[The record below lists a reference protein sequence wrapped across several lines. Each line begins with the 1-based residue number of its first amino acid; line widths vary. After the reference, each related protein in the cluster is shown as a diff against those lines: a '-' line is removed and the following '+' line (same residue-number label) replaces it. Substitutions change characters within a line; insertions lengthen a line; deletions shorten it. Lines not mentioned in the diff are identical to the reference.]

1 VLNTDRTQR
10 DLTGVSVVIV
20 NFNAGPSLAATLAS
34 LAAGLENV
42 EWNAVVVDN
51 ASRDGSEQAAERA
64 GPRVRLLRQPANA
77 GFAAGVNAG
86 VAATAAPLVLVLNPD
101 CSLTPGAVTLLASEL
116 ERWNEC
122 AVVGPRILDPDGA
135 LQESARGD
143 PTLLTGVFGR
153 TGALSRWL
161 PGLAIVRKNLLSHD
175 AVRSGAPSTV
185 FDWVSGACMLA
196 RRTALAAI
204 GGFDACYF
212 LYWEDADLCRR
223 LRAGGWHIRYVP
235 GAVVRHH
242 VGQSSRAAPELAN
255 REFHRS
261 AYRYYV
267 THIVPQRW
275 HPGRAVAWAVLS
287 SRWLLK
293 SLLRT

>member
-1 VLNTDRTQR
+1 MTN
-10 DLTGVSVVIV
+10 VSVVIV
-20 NFNAGPSLAATLAS
+20 NFNAGASLATTLAS
-34 LAAGLENV
+34 LPAGLAGF
-42 EWNAVVVDN
+42 EWDAIVVDN

-64 GPRVRLLRQPANA
+64 GPRVRLLRQPTNV

-86 VAATAAPLVLVLNPD
+86 VAATEAPLALILNPD
-101 CSLTPGAVTLLASEL
+101 CSLDPGAVGLLADEL
-116 ERWNEC
+116 ARWNEC

-143 PTLLTGVFGR
+143 PNLLTGVFGR
-153 TGALSRWL
+153 TGALSRLL
-161 PGLAIVRKNLLSHD
+161 PGVSVVRKNLVSQD
-175 AVRSGAPSTV
+175 AVSSGAPSAV
-185 FDWVSGACMLA
+185 VDWVSGACMLA

-204 GGFDACYF
+204 NGFDERYF

-223 LRAGGWHIRYVP
+223 LRDKGWQTRYVP
-235 GAVVRHH
+235 GATVRHH
-242 VGQSSRAAPELAN
+242 VGQSSRSAPELAN

-267 THIVPQRW
+267 THVVPQPW
-275 HPGRAVAWAVLS
+275 HPGRVVAWALLS
-287 SRWLLK
+287 SRSLLK